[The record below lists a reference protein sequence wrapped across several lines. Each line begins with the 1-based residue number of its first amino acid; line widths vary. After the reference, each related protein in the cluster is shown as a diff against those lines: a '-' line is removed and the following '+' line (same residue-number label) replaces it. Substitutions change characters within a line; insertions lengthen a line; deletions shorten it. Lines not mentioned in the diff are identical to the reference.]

1 MSIRWDKR
9 NKRWRWEFDR
19 YIAGKRLRSSRLLP
33 KGWSQ
38 AQADTFDRT
47 EGGKR
52 YAVATGIAPQGALI
66 SRAVELYLADKE
78 GALKGHAKATE
89 HLSAIHG
96 FYDGKTLDE
105 LPEVARQ
112 IVQVCSQVILKRH
125 GKMKPMAPATIR
137 NRLAYLKAACRW
149 AWKVHA
155 LCEHDPTARMQLP
168 QVKNERHVY
177 LDRRQTL
184 QLARAAKHHQTSVAF
199 RVAFYTGWRMGELY
213 GLQVLPDRLVLADS
227 KNDDRRAL
235 PIHPRIAR
243 AVKHLPLTIN
253 RSTLQKDI
261 ARAKAAC
268 GLTGIS
274 TFHDMRH
281 SAASEMVNAG
291 EDLFLVG
298 QVLGHRDPRSTKRYA
313 HLRTETLAA
322 AVGKIGKRRA

>member
-9 NKRWRWEFDR
+9 NKRWRFEFDR
-19 YIAGKRLRSSRLLP
+19 YIAGKRSRSTRLLP

-38 AQADTFDRT
+38 TQADEFDRK
-47 EGGKR
+47 EGAR
-52 YAVATGIAPQGALI
+52 LYAVASGVRAPSALI
-66 SRAVELYLADKE
+66 LKAVDLYLADK
-78 GALKGHAKATE
+78 ADQKGFKKACE
-89 HLSAIHG
+89 HLAALAE
-96 FYDGKTLDE
+96 YCLDRTLDE
-105 LPEVARQ
+105 LPDVAREV
-112 IVQVCSQVILKRH
+112 VQGESKRLVKRH
-125 GKMKPMAPATIR
+125 GKMKPVAPATIR

-149 AWKVHA
+149 AWKAHGI
-155 LCEHDPTARMQLP
+155 CEHDPTARMLLP

-177 LDRRQTL
+177 LDRQQML
-184 QLARAAKHHQTSVAF
+184 QLARAAKHHQTGVAF

-213 GLQVLPDRLVLADS
+213 RLQVLPDRLVLADS

-243 AVKHLPLTIN
+243 AVKHLPLTIK

-261 ARAKAAC
+261 GRAKAAC

-281 SAASEMVNAG
+281 SAASELVNAG
-291 EDLFLVG
+291 EDLFTVG